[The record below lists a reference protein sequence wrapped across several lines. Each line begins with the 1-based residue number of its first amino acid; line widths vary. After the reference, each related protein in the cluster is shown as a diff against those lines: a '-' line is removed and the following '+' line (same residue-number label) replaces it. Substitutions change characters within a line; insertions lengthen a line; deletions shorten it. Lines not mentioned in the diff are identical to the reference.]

1 MHCCVCS
8 NGPAAAAAPQMVGSQ
23 PVRGR
28 GKRLCIEAKVGECCG
43 MRLTPLWSACARLCL
58 DFPQRIRIA
67 TCNMDKVTA
76 TQKLVRSSTCCVQL
90 ACDAVGVT
98 HKSMRGSTCCNTL
111 ACDAVA
117 ATHKFVGGSTC
128 CIILACDAA
137 EATHKSMRGST
148 CCITLACDAVAATH
162 KFVGGSNCRYPKGGY
177 LGVPTDL
184 NTQNLSKK

>member
-1 MHCCVCS
+1 MGRDNGLTLSWHYPRLVMHCCVCS

-117 ATHKFVGGSTC
+117 ATHKFVGGS
-128 CIILACDAA
+128 
-137 EATHKSMRGST
+137 
-148 CCITLACDAVAATH
+148 
-162 KFVGGSNCRYPKGGY
+162 NCRYPKGGY